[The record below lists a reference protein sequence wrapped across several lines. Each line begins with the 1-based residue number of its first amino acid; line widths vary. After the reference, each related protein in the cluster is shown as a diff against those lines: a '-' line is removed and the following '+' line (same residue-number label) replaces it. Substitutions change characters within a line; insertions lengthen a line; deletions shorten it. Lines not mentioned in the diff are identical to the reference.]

1 MTTLEIRPLWFSPK
15 CMCTRTLCSQSY
27 EHLENKI
34 TLLGPNGGLISEV
47 PLYYGFPFNNH
58 YTCVN
63 IDRNTTLTT
72 YKGVTGVTGCDR
84 V

>member
-34 TLLGPNGGLISEV
+34 TLLGPDGGLISEV
-47 PLYYGFPFNNH
+47 PLYYGFPS
-58 YTCVN
+58 TITTPVS
-63 IDRNTTLTT
+63 TLTGIPLSLHT
-72 YKGVTGVTGCDR
+72 R